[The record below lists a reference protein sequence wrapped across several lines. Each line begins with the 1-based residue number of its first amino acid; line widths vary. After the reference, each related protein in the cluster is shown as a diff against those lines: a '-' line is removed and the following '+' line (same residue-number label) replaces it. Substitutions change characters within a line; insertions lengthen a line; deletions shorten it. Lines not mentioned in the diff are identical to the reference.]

1 MKTSSV
7 LLLELPRFR
16 GQVGA
21 LVRRPQP
28 VTDVRTPSLTNSQAQ
43 SAIDVDSTARLQ
55 VNALESDGMEIAF
68 VKVAKDLLLG
78 E

>member
-1 MKTSSV
+1 
-7 LLLELPRFR
+7 
-16 GQVGA
+16 
-21 LVRRPQP
+21 